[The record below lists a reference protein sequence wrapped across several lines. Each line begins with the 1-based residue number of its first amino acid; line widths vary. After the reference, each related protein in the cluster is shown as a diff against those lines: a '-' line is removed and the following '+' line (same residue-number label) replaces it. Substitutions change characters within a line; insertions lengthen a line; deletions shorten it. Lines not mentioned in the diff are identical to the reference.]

1 MASSVRGT
9 VPGVSGLEYA
19 EAERVALEGVTL
31 TRRLNCGANWTRSA
45 QGINLSRLVSGINQT
60 ALVHL

>member
-9 VPGVSGLEYA
+9 VLGVSGLEYA

-31 TRRLNCGANWTRSA
+31 TRRLDCGAY
-45 QGINLSRLVSGINQT
+45 
-60 ALVHL
+60 